1 MLMFMMYCVWDVLL
15 QKTLTEVHIIKFIG
29 ILAGL
34 AAMVLVATTS
44 QAKKIPFCIKQV
56 INKIDF

>member
-1 MLMFMMYCVWDVLL
+1 MLMFMMYCVWDVSL

-34 AAMVLVATTS
+34 AAMVLVGP
-44 QAKKIPFCIKQV
+44 QFLKLKIEFHSA
-56 INKIDF
+56 